1 MSYDMTI
8 LRKGAARYG
17 ITLTEKQEEQ
27 FIRYYELL
35 IEWNKIMNLTGIT
48 EFEQV
53 LLKHFTDSLSLA
65 GSLDLTGIR
74 TCVDVGTGAGFPG
87 IPLKIAFPHLKVTL
101 LDSLNK
107 RLNFL
112 NEVILQLGLEDIE
125 TVHLRAEEGG
135 RKPQLREKFDLSVSR
150 AVSRLAVLS
159 EYCMPYVKKGG
170 YFVSYKGGQAEE
182 EIEEGKKAISILG
195 GKLEKTDKFCLPD
208 TDMERTLVIIKK
220 VKETP
225 KKYPRKPGTPA
236 KEPLGAAGENKK

>member
-35 IEWNKIMNLTGIT
+35 IEWNKVMNLTGIT

-87 IPLKIAFPHLKVTL
+87 LVIKIIYPIIRIGNTEIQTFITK
-101 LDSLNK
+101 
-107 RLNFL
+107 
-112 NEVILQLGLEDIE
+112 
-125 TVHLRAEEGG
+125 
-135 RKPQLREKFDLSVSR
+135 EK
-150 AVSRLAVLS
+150 S
-159 EYCMPYVKKGG
+159 ELV
-170 YFVSYKGGQAEE
+170 YFVMVYNN
-182 EIEEGKKAISILG
+182 
-195 GKLEKTDKFCLPD
+195 
-208 TDMERTLVIIKK
+208 
-220 VKETP
+220 P
-225 KKYPRKPGTPA
+225 K
-236 KEPLGAAGENKK
+236 